1 MFTCA
6 GCERKSNQIPRI
18 RFIRRR
24 FAGRATCSRHVRRN
38 LFTKLALAFF
48 VLLLSVLIAVD
59 FFADRA
65 LQRDYVRTG
74 FEQLIAIARIAQANP
89 PQLSSIPPEKPE
101 EIAALETWT
110 RHIAASGARITVATA
125 DGLVLSDSQSDPKT
139 MENHA
144 ARPEIMQALSEGTG
158 RSVRHSATI
167 NRDLLYY
174 AVRQTSP
181 SGKPYILR
189 FASPEEAVGQ
199 VLWPLRRG
207 LWFASALI
215 LLIAGIAVVL
225 VSRNFS
231 DRIERLTAFS
241 QRVAEGDF
249 RAQAS
254 DATGDAL
261 DVLSDSLNQTAAR
274 LDRTIRTLT
283 EERNLSSA
291 ILGSMVEGVL
301 VVNAAE
307 RVVFANHSFA
317 EILGLGVPPQAGSG
331 LVEWVRQTEL
341 IEAVRK
347 VLAGEPRVESEI
359 VTGTLRQ
366 HFFAATVASVRTT
379 GTDGAVL
386 VLHDIT
392 DLRKLE
398 RVRRDFVAN
407 VSHEFRTPL
416 TAIQGFAETLLAGAL
431 DDPQNR
437 IRFLEIILEHSRRL
451 ARLTEDLLKLSKM
464 DADRLE
470 FETRRIPVAAFIE
483 GCMETAQPRARDK
496 DLQLS
501 VNQAEKIPDIAGDR
515 RRLTEVLQNLLD
527 NAIQY
532 TPAGGQIMVSA
543 EVTGSEVTFTVSDTG
558 IGIPQADQPRIFER
572 FYRVDVARSREVGG
586 TGLGLSISKH
596 LVEVHGGR
604 IWVDS
609 EVGQGSQFHFTVPI
623 FDPERATLRPAR

>member
-1 MFTCA
+1 M
-6 GCERKSNQIPRI
+6 
-18 RFIRRR
+18 
-24 FAGRATCSRHVRRN
+24 RRN

-59 FFADRA
+59 FFADRS

-74 FEQLIAIARIAQANP
+74 FEQLLAIASIAEANP
-89 PQLSSIPPEKPE
+89 PQLSSLPPEKPE
-101 EIAALETWT
+101 EIAALETWI
-110 RHIAASGARITVATA
+110 RHIAASGARVTVVTA
-125 DGLVLSDSQSDPKT
+125 DGVVVADSRSDPAT
-139 MENHA
+139 IEN
-144 ARPEIMQALSEGTG
+144 REDSPEIVQALRAGTG
-158 RSVRHSATI
+158 RSIRHSATI
-167 NRDLLYY
+167 HRDLLYY

-181 SGKPYILR
+181 SGKPYVLR
-189 FASPEEAVGQ
+189 FASPEESVGQ
-199 VLWPLRRG
+199 VLWPLRRS

-215 LLIAGIAVVL
+215 LLVAGIVVVL

-254 DATGDAL
+254 DGTGDAL
-261 DVLSDSLNQTAAR
+261 DVLSDSLNQTASR

-331 LVEWVRQTEL
+331 LVECVRQTEL
-341 IEAVRK
+341 IEAVHK
-347 VLAGEPRVESEI
+347 VLGGEPRVESEI

-398 RVRRDFVAN
+398 RIRRDFVAN

-416 TAIQGFAETLLAGAL
+416 TAIQGFAETLLAGAM

-437 IRFLEIILEHSRRL
+437 GRFLEIIVEHSRRL
-451 ARLTEDLLKLSKM
+451 ARLTEDLLMLSKM

-470 FETRRIPVAAFIE
+470 FETRRIPVGPLIE
-483 GCMETAQPRARDK
+483 SCIETAQPRARDK
-496 DLQLS
+496 DLRLS
-501 VNQAEKIPDIAGDR
+501 VSPEGKIPDIAGDR

-532 TPAGGQIMVSA
+532 TPAGGQIVVRACVMGP
-543 EVTGSEVTFTVSDTG
+543 EVVFTVSDTG
-558 IGIPQADQPRIFER
+558 IGIPQAEQPRIFER
-572 FYRVDVARSREVGG
+572 FYRVDVARSRQVGG
-586 TGLGLSISKH
+586 TGLGLAIAKH
-596 LVEVHGGR
+596 LVEGHGGR
-604 IWVDS
+604 IWVES
-609 EVGQGSQFHFTVPI
+609 EVGLGSQFHFSVPL
-623 FDPERATLRPAR
+623 FDGERAAARNGSSSGRGQAS